1 MEVLLFVGKVV
12 IIEEDTD
19 VEVGVGVDVGV

>member
-1 MEVLLFVGKVV
+1 MVLLFGSVYESKII

-19 VEVGVGVDVGV
+19 VEGEIGVC